1 MNIAADVV
9 MVAMLQCTE
18 LVNVA
23 MLTGKMQTHAM
34 RIYAV
39 SHSGRLSD
47 VTSQTTCHSG
57 DEDALKV
64 CARIICNDSYWRIRY
79 IFSRHLR
86 AEPPCEGNSYRPYGP
101 KPYCYC

>member
-1 MNIAADVV
+1 MFIIHTQQTRASELGILLRIGLLVK
-9 MVAMLQCTE
+9 MLWLMWLQCTE

-23 MLTGKMQTHAM
+23 MLTGKMRTHAM

-64 CARIICNDSYWRIRY
+64 SATIVLVCVDSLSLQTVAR
-79 IFSRHLR
+79 
-86 AEPPCEGNSYRPYGP
+86 
-101 KPYCYC
+101 

>member
-1 MNIAADVV
+1 MYSNCVEMLV
-9 MVAMLQCTE
+9 KTVCSMGCSLQCTE

-23 MLTGKMQTHAM
+23 MLTGRMQTHAM

-64 CARIICNDSYWRIRY
+64 CQTPTILFHCCTSWRGKGVE
-79 IFSRHLR
+79 SL
-86 AEPPCEGNSYRPYGP
+86 SLTL
-101 KPYCYC
+101 

>member
-1 MNIAADVV
+1 
-9 MVAMLQCTE
+9 MLQCTE

-23 MLTGKMQTHAM
+23 MLTGNMRTHAM

-57 DEDALKV
+57 NEDALKV
-64 CARIICNDSYWRIRY
+64 CVTIVFVCIETLSLSYIQK
-79 IFSRHLR
+79 HL
-86 AEPPCEGNSYRPYGP
+86 SQ
-101 KPYCYC
+101 

>member
-1 MNIAADVV
+1 MLW
-9 MVAMLQCTE
+9 LQCTE

-23 MLTGKMQTHAM
+23 MLTGKMRTHAM

-64 CARIICNDSYWRIRY
+64 STTTVLVLVCVDSLSLQTVAR
-79 IFSRHLR
+79 
-86 AEPPCEGNSYRPYGP
+86 
-101 KPYCYC
+101 